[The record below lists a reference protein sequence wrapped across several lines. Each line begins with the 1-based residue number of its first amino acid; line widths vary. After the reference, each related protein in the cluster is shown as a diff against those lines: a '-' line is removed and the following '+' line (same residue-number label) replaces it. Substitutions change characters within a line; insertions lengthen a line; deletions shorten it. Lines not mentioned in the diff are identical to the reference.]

1 MEPVE
6 KIPLPNGLVVE
17 IYDRSRPIAR
27 DTVHVRMDV
36 RMEVPLEERFFDD
49 PARYRETAALFGPVP
64 AYGYRKERT
73 FTPAGKAKEVFG
85 ELLGDFRKDILPYLG
100 HPRFA
105 ERFARAKERE
115 AEERRLRGGTLTGEE
130 AGDGDDGGEDLEAL
144 LRKQEES
151 RRGGKE

>member
-49 PARYRETAALFGPVP
+49 PVCCREMAALFGPAP
-64 AYGYRKERT
+64 AYVYRKERT
-73 FTPAGKAKEVFG
+73 FTPAGKAKEVFE

-100 HPRFA
+100 NPRFA

-115 AEERRLRGGTLTGEE
+115 AKERRLRVGGLPGEGT
-130 AGDGDDGGEDLEAL
+130 GDGDEGEDLEAL

-151 RRGGKE
+151 RRGGNE

>member
-6 KIPLPNGLVVE
+6 KITLPNGLVVE

-49 PARYRETAALFGPVP
+49 PARYRETTALVGPAP
-64 AYGYRKERT
+64 AYAYRKERT
-73 FTPAGKAKEVFG
+73 FTPAGKAREVFE
-85 ELLGDFRKDILPYLG
+85 ELLEDFRKDILPYLG
-100 HPRFA
+100 NPRFA
-105 ERFARAKERE
+105 ERFARAKQRE
-115 AEERRLRGGTLTGEE
+115 TEAHRIRGGGLPGEG
-130 AGDGDDGGEDLEAL
+130 AGDGDEGEDLETL

-151 RRGGKE
+151 SGGGKK

>member
-6 KIPLPNGLVVE
+6 KIALPNGLVVE

-115 AEERRLRGGTLTGEE
+115 AEEHRSRGGGLPGEGT
-130 AGDGDDGGEDLEAL
+130 GDGDDGEDLETL

-151 RRGGKE
+151 SGGGKE